1 MILEEIEHPFDA
13 YVFAS
18 LGVII
23 FLYNMLGLLYEGNI
37 RDLMVYVIYAI
48 VQILSLVFGAFLIQV
63 YNSRGA

>member
-1 MILEEIEHPFDA
+1 MEEIEHPFDA

>member
-1 MILEEIEHPFDA
+1 LEEIEHPFDA

>member
-1 MILEEIEHPFDA
+1 MESVEHPLDA
-13 YVFAS
+13 YLFAS

-48 VQILSLVFGAFLIQV
+48 VQILSIVFGAFLIQA
-63 YNSRGA
+63 YNSSRGA